1 MASPPPTSILDRAF
15 TIVLQSILDRG
26 YAATHVELAKAMGLG
41 IEEGRQLYRE
51 LVNGGYHSSWLEEG
65 TDYIVS
71 FAPFNNLPTPY
82 RVSVAGQQRWF
93 GQCGFEALA
102 IRWVFPGKLIRVDA
116 PCLDCGES
124 IALEFRDEDLL
135 LEDPPGLVGYTG
147 AVIGDPR
154 VEGHSW
160 R

>member
-1 MASPPPTSILDRAF
+1 
-15 TIVLQSILDRG
+15 
-26 YAATHVELAKAMGLG
+26 
-41 IEEGRQLYRE
+41 
-51 LVNGGYHSSWLEEG
+51 
-65 TDYIVS
+65 
-71 FAPFNNLPTPY
+71 
-82 RVSVAGQQRWF
+82 
-93 GQCGFEALA
+93 
-102 IRWVFPGKLIRVDA
+102 VDA